1 MTRLCLA
8 LLVWLPIT
16 LQAQFHPTVQRPA
29 ADWMELKTPHFRI
42 FYPSGHETTAL
53 ETGKILESQVAAT
66 TTIFGSSIDALP
78 VVIDPFSHAGNGYV
92 TIFPYRIEYN
102 TAPVKGMILNPKSG
116 SWLEAMLPHE
126 LVHAAHINAIPETSI
141 PKLVSLFS
149 PDAAR
154 SMHFTTP
161 AGVLEGLA
169 VHHESNVVPGYSGR
183 LNYPYFRQQYNGWGV
198 WSSIMPAGATWPM
211 DRHYI
216 GGALFTDYLIDTYGQ
231 EKVKKLVRAQAA
243 WPFFGFGFQMRA
255 QLGDWSWEI
264 EKGYKAANPGA
275 SEFTRHGEQV
285 ARPMWIDNERILT
298 VRTGYRMNPGFYETD
313 ATSGE
318 TVFRHEA
325 RLTEDDFYSLTD
337 DRESAV
343 FSRYAPHPVYP
354 EQAVLK
360 SHLLDL
366 STFDR
371 TDLTTGVHSVVLTPD
386 TLIGLKPVDQAKQ
399 RVLPNPA
406 MPSIHAVIQRVG
418 GMQGLWLVYP
428 KQEALILSLPPDIS
442 FPDASVLDASWSADG
457 LRLMLTSD
465 YSGTTQVYEYDY
477 ENDVMVR
484 VTDEP
489 GGALDGSI
497 SPDGSRYA
505 YVALRGDR
513 RELVIKERGAATKTE
528 IPRQVWTLGYLE
540 HPAPRAVGAQTSTE
554 GWSSA
559 PVRGYENWIA
569 PKLWLP
575 LLGRVSSGVFVSSG
589 DLLRRHAY
597 DAYLGV
603 GKDQAFYEFNY
614 TTSVLPRSITLS
626 SSKLAITEGTGSTLS
641 YAGFET
647 SNRISVDLTA
657 YPDADARYSQ
667 FTLSPFFGRRS
678 VRYEAGPNQG
688 FEVDSWFMGTDII
701 IAHRLRQ
708 FLRDPQPS
716 SGFLMYWDTDLDITY
731 DQRYDLPL
739 RPRAPARAVRGLA
752 FIYTPVNLR
761 LDGEIYLQNVEYHV
775 VNASLA
781 DNFDTRQVVD
791 PDSPFAASFG
801 ARYAV
806 PMVHPDTKWP
816 LMPFYSERFY
826 GVVFGK
832 TVLDESL
839 NSRSVLG
846 AGLRFRA
853 RLGNINL
860 DLGAGL
866 AWEPATGDV
875 LFTSNF

>member
-141 PKLVSLFS
+141 PKLISLFS

-325 RLTEDDFYSLTD
+325 RLTEDDFYVLTD
-337 DRESAV
+337 DRKSAV
-343 FSRYAPHPVYP
+343 FSRYAPHPVFP

-366 STFDR
+366 STFER

-399 RVLPNPA
+399 RILPKPA

-442 FPDASVLDASWSADG
+442 FPEASVLDASWSSDG

-465 YSGTTQVYEYDY
+465 YGGTTQVYEYDY
-477 ENDVMVR
+477 ENDVLRRMS
-484 VTDEP
+484 DEP
-489 GGALDGSI
+489 GGAIHGSV
-497 SPDGSRYA
+497 SPDGRRYA
-505 YVALRGDR
+505 YVAMRPDWS
-513 RELVIKERGAATKTE
+513 ELVIRERREDSGVVVARE
-528 IPRQVWTLGYLE
+528 VWTLGYRQ
-540 HPAPRAVGAQTSTE
+540 HPAPRAVGAETRTE

-559 PVRGYENWIA
+559 PA
-569 PKLWLP
+569 PRFADPAPRLWVP
-575 LLGRVSSGVFVSSG
+575 LLGRVSRGVLLSGG
-589 DLLRRHAY
+589 DVLRRHAY
-597 DAYLGV
+597 DAYVGV
-603 GKDQAFYEFNY
+603 GEGQAFYDLRV
-614 TTSVLPRSITLS
+614 TTAATPLPLTLRTA
-626 SSKLAITEGTGSTLS
+626 KLAMTTGRGRDIAYSG
-641 YAGFET
+641 YET
-647 SNRISVDLTA
+647 SNRAQVTFTR

-667 FTLSPFFGRRS
+667 VSVSPFIGYRTT
-678 VRYEAGPNQG
+678 RYEAGVNAG
-688 FEVDSWFMGTDII
+688 FEVDSWFTGANVLV
-701 IAHRLRQ
+701 AHRLRQ

-716 SGFLMYWDTDLDITY
+716 AGLLFYGDVDVDLTLDRRFTV
-731 DQRYDLPL
+731 PL
-739 RPRAPARAVRGLA
+739 VPVDPARAFRGILFA
-752 FIYTPVNLR
+752 YTPVGLR
-761 LDGEIYLQNVEYHV
+761 LDGEVFAQNRPYFDL
-775 VNASLA
+775 NSRLA
-781 DNFDTRQVVD
+781 ENFDTRTVVD
-791 PDSPFAASFG
+791 PSSKLAGSIGGRF
-801 ARYAV
+801 AV
-806 PMVHPDTKWP
+806 PVWHPDTKWP

-832 TVLDESL
+832 AVADGSLDPRAL
-839 NSRSVLG
+839 LG

-875 LFTSNF
+875 LFTSSF